1 MATIPQV
8 RPQEG
13 TQVSAGWFRDFGE
26 DRNIEASIEVYHK
39 WLDNLVAYAEGSAP
53 EDNVRNNVDNNLV
66 FGSGTSY
73 GAEFFLKRR
82 RGEWTGWIGYTWS
95 KTDRIFDDLN
105 EGRAFPSRYD
115 RRHDLSVVLECTLDD
130 RWKLGGTFIYGT
142 GNAITVPSQRY
153 FLDGNLLDVYGERN
167 GFRMPA
173 YHRADIGA
181 THTPR
186 PKKGR
191 ERKGQWVFSVYNL
204 YNRQNP
210 YFIYFGNEG
219 DVTEGT
225 LDIQAYQVSLFP
237 ILPSVTWNF
246 KF

>member
-1 MATIPQV
+1 
-8 RPQEG
+8 
-13 TQVSAGWFRDFGE
+13 
-26 DRNIEASIEVYHK
+26 
-39 WLDNLVAYAEGSAP
+39 
-53 EDNVRNNVDNNLV
+53 
-66 FGSGTSY
+66 
-73 GAEFFLKRR
+73 
-82 RGEWTGWIGYTWS
+82 
-95 KTDRIFDDLN
+95 
-105 EGRAFPSRYD
+105 
-115 RRHDLSVVLECTLDD
+115 
-130 RWKLGGTFIYGT
+130 
-142 GNAITVPSQRY
+142 
-153 FLDGNLLDVYGERN
+153 
-167 GFRMPA
+167 MPA